1 MRITI
6 IDPSPGE
13 EDEIIVKC
21 REVSDDLQQLLN
33 LIKQGGN
40 KINGYKDGKIHL
52 LQPAEVFY
60 FESVDQ
66 RVFAYCKA
74 DVYEIKSR
82 LYELEMQL
90 LAKNFL
96 RVTKSLI
103 LNLDQIK
110 HLSPAFSGRFEAQL
124 KNGEKVLISRQYV
137 PALKERLGL

>member
-52 LQPAEVFY
+52 LQPAEIFY

-66 RVFAYCKA
+66 RVFAYCK
-74 DVYEIKSR
+74 DNVYEIKSR

-90 LAKNFL
+90 SAKNFL

-110 HLSPAFSGRFEAQL
+110 QLSPAFSGRFEAQL

>member
-52 LQPAEVFY
+52 LQPAEIFY

-96 RVTKSLI
+96 RVAKSLI

-110 HLSPAFSGRFEAQL
+110 QLSPAFSGRFEAQL

-137 PALKERLGL
+137 PALKDRLGL

>member
-52 LQPAEVFY
+52 LQPAEIFY

-90 LAKNFL
+90 SAKNFL

-110 HLSPAFSGRFEAQL
+110 QLSPAFSGRFEAQL

>member
-52 LQPAEVFY
+52 LQPAEIFY

-110 HLSPAFSGRFEAQL
+110 QLSPAFSGRFEAQL

>member
-21 REVSDDLQQLLN
+21 REVSDDLQLLLN

-52 LQPAEVFY
+52 LQPAEIFY

-103 LNLDQIK
+103 LNLDQIQQ
-110 HLSPAFSGRFEAQL
+110 LSPAFSGRFEAQL

>member
-52 LQPAEVFY
+52 LQPAEIFY

-66 RVFAYCKA
+66 RVFAYCKD

-90 LAKNFL
+90 LSKNFL

-110 HLSPAFSGRFEAQL
+110 QLSPAFSGRFEAQL

>member
-40 KINGYKDGKIHL
+40 KINGYKDGRIHL
-52 LQPAEVFY
+52 LQPAEIFY

-66 RVFAYCKA
+66 RVFAYCKD

-82 LYELEMQL
+82 LYELETQL
-90 LAKNFL
+90 FSKNFL

-110 HLSPAFSGRFEAQL
+110 QLSPAFSGRFEAQL

>member
-52 LQPAEVFY
+52 LLPAEIFY
-60 FESVDQ
+60 FESVDE
-66 RVFAYCKA
+66 RVFAYCKD

-110 HLSPAFSGRFEAQL
+110 QLSPAFSGRFEAQL

>member
-52 LQPAEVFY
+52 LQPAEIFY

-66 RVFAYCKA
+66 RVFAYCK
-74 DVYEIKSR
+74 DNVYEIKSR

-110 HLSPAFSGRFEAQL
+110 QLSPAFSGRFEAQL

>member
-6 IDPSPGE
+6 IDPAPGE

-21 REVSDDLQQLLN
+21 REVNDDLQQLLN

-52 LQPAEVFY
+52 LQPAEIFY

-66 RVFAYCKA
+66 RVFAYCK
-74 DVYEIKSR
+74 DNVYEIKSR

-90 LAKNFL
+90 SAKNFL

-110 HLSPAFSGRFEAQL
+110 QLSPAFSGRFEAQL